1 MSVLRVFSSAA
12 AIAAAFAALTS
23 APADAR
29 ARGQKRDRVTEII
42 VHATGGPFCQ
52 RGEVRFSPPGTAVRI
67 KRFFEKSSS
76 VSIHYI
82 VERDG
87 EVLASVP
94 EDEVAIHAVGHN
106 ANSIGIE
113 LINAGDG
120 RDPYPAAQV
129 RALGHLIGEIRWRHG
144 IALSQVKGHEQVDR
158 STIPC
163 GGRQV
168 HRKQDPGPLFPWD
181 KLKLEL
187 ILAEAG
193 AAKRR

>member
-1 MSVLRVFSSAA
+1 MLVTRNF
-12 AIAAAFAALTS
+12 IAAVVMAFSLAGVHNTS
-23 APADAR
+23 ADAR
-29 ARGQKRDRVTEII
+29 ARGPKRDSVTEII

-52 RGEVRFSPPGTAVRI
+52 RGEVRFSPPGTAATI

-82 VERDG
+82 VERTG

-94 EDEVAIHAVGHN
+94 EGEVAIHAVGHN
-106 ANSIGIE
+106 VQSIGIE

-120 RDPYPAAQV
+120 RDPYPQIQI
-129 RALGHLIGEIRWRHG
+129 RALGHLISDIRRRHG
-144 IALSQVKGHEQVDR
+144 IPLAQVKGHEQVDH

-168 HRKQDPGPLFPWD
+168 RRKQDPGSQFPWD

-193 AAKRR
+193 SPRHH

>member
-1 MSVLRVFSSAA
+1 MPVSRQFVAA
-12 AIAAAFAALTS
+12 AIMASVVVGTCS
-23 APADAR
+23 TTADAR
-29 ARGQKRDRVTEII
+29 GRGQKRDKVTEII

-52 RGEVRFSPPGTAVRI
+52 GGEVRFSPPGTAASI
-67 KRFFEKSSS
+67 KRFFERSSS

-82 VERDG
+82 VERNG

-106 ANSIGIE
+106 EHSIGIE

-120 RDPYPAAQV
+120 RDSYPDAQV
-129 RALGHLIGEIRWRHG
+129 RALGRLISQIRHRHG

-168 HRKQDPGPLFPWD
+168 RRKQDPGPLFPWD
-181 KLKLEL
+181 KLKMEL
-187 ILAEAG
+187 ILAEAS
-193 AAKRR
+193 AASRR